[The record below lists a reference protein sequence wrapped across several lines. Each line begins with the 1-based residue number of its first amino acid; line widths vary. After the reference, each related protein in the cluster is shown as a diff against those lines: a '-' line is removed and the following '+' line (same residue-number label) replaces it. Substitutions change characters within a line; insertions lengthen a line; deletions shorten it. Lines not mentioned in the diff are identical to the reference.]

1 MILTAHQPTYLPWAG
16 LFHKII
22 LADKFVSFN
31 KVQYVPKDWIN
42 RNKIKGSNG
51 EITLSVPVK
60 HKNHFQSTIFDIEID
75 NTRDWKKKH
84 WNSIFM
90 SYKKSNYFLKY
101 IDFFEDLYSK
111 DWFKIHELNE
121 YILKWVLSE
130 LDINIEFLLASDY
143 NFEGKKNLLI
153 LDMCKKLKAEKF
165 IFGEQ
170 GGNYADIKLFKEN
183 RISIFFQKYKQH
195 TYAQLYG
202 SFIPNLSVIDILFN
216 SGKSSKDVIMKG
228 NILKI

>member
-1 MILTAHQPTYLPWAG
+1 
-16 LFHKII
+16 
-22 LADKFVSFN
+22 
-31 KVQYVPKDWIN
+31 
-42 RNKIKGSNG
+42 
-51 EITLSVPVK
+51 
-60 HKNHFQSTIFDIEID
+60 
-75 NTRDWKKKH
+75 
-84 WNSIFM
+84 M
-90 SYKKSNYFLKY
+90 SYQQPNYFLKY
-101 IDFFEDLYSK
+101 IHFFEDLYSK

-165 IFGEQ
+165 IFGEH

-228 NILKI
+228 NILKV